1 MKALKQEH
9 EQDEDADG
17 EEWSTMTDSD
27 DEMNRRRCCRRTNS
41 SGCCGKDRDIFSM
54 MQFPGK

>member
-1 MKALKQEH
+1 
-9 EQDEDADG
+9 
-17 EEWSTMTDSD
+17 MTDSD

-54 MQFPGK
+54 MQFPGKECAMYSTYMRRTIVM